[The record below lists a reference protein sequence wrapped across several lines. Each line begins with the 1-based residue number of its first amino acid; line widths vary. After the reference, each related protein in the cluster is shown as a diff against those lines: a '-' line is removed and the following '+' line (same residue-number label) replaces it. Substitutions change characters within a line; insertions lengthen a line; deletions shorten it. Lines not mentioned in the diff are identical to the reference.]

1 MRHLPWY
8 VYKTVDISIYVTWKC
23 WYQAM
28 WSRNGVSTLYGLF
41 SQELRYNNYNCYQ
54 HIFLHIPHSLL

>member
-1 MRHLPWY
+1 MRHLSWY

-41 SQELRYNNYNCYQ
+41 SQELRYNNYKGRNTLKDIYLYRQ
-54 HIFLHIPHSLL
+54 